1 MNDIYDIM
9 IIHCILYNKK
19 GWELTMKLLLS
30 DFVTS
35 DSLGRKTILANKVS
49 YANSLLRKLN
59 VSEGTDVLDTEP
71 RTLISIAKELIDG
84 YAAVTDKEFIN
95 TISSTEAL
103 YILEGIM
110 HRTRFTTIPAES
122 LSLST
127 CRDILVCINEIRMNE
142 TTADYDSNTDDKIKD
157 LKQVI
162 TLFEKE
168 ISDRNLFDDVKVYQA
183 AIDILKNT
191 KDQNELAFYVPYFSE
206 GAVLADLKSNRWSDL
221 EIQFIALLAGLLKDG
236 NGQELCLIE
245 DCDAGD
251 DIEFNIPKEN
261 IEIYKAYGMASEVN
275 QVAASIKEGEEN
287 VYGDVAI
294 YYSTPEYLNYIRA
307 VFDAERI
314 PYVLTNGYPATEL
327 NLTQLMLSLIAAGRE
342 NYSYELLEKAALN
355 PVMTFEN
362 ITAEGMDS
370 VYVNPISGYY
380 DALKY
385 GIGWGEQRYILYKE
399 STYADADQSIKDIEA
414 DSENTDKDREKSIE
428 RQKGRKI
435 FADFLIDFCDV
446 FDESKGV
453 DEILS
458 GLWSFVSKY
467 TYKKNCDKGKLSESI
482 YTRCNELKFYD
493 NEGRSLDDK
502 LTLIEDFLKELTVED
517 EPQPGAVTVSALK
530 GILVIE
536 RKDVYILGLSAG
548 KLSVDTKQSPILLD
562 EEKIRFVKSLGNSQN
577 DRSSVVLA
585 GRKNALRRKDIYRSL
600 IAMKEGRVTFLY
612 NDYDT
617 NALRQ
622 SSPSVLLWE
631 IADKLSMTE
640 KDFREAVS
648 YRIMNQDI
656 YVDSKALRLAI
667 TPYGEKKRLEVEKNK
682 AEYEKNLKEI
692 SISATGLQ
700 CFLSCPLQ
708 YFYQYVNNLRVY
720 DQKVP
725 SGYSWL
731 TSFTKG
737 NLCHYSM
744 EKYFSEKL
752 PPNPGFN
759 GKVDED
765 RLREIVSECANEIE
779 KVEPYISKTVRDR
792 EEKYYY
798 EKMLAYLDTKLSTW
812 NAEHPW
818 NVIGCEIGFSGIKYI
833 GTSKEKHHVCF
844 LLNGS
849 IDRMDGYLDDKN
861 VLHLRIID
869 YKTGKKENKQKEV
882 EEGVQ
887 IQHFLYG
894 IAAIGYL
901 KNEQEKLLS
910 IFGAKEFSGYSFDVI
925 GYEFPCEDKENYE
938 FYVMNELTDCTL
950 SGTLDELYIDFP
962 ENTRKLMDRILG
974 AYQAEDLES
983 IPADCDAVIDDFI
996 ENKLKVELEKKN
1008 TAIKKKAE
1016 KDNKVI
1022 RDEDLLSLQDVK
1034 MEYTLKDYCDD
1045 RYCKYMDICR
1055 RWVGGIVNDYDE

>member
-1 MNDIYDIM
+1 M
-9 IIHCILYNKK
+9 
-19 GWELTMKLLLS
+19 GLLLS

-35 DSLGRKTILANKVS
+35 DSLGRKIILANKIS

-59 VSEGTDVLDTEP
+59 VSEGIDVLDVEP

-84 YAAVTDKEFIN
+84 YAAVTGQEFMN

-110 HRTRFTTIPAES
+110 HRTKFTTIPDES

-127 CRDILVCINEIRMNE
+127 CRDILGCINEIRMNE
-142 TTADYDSNTDDKIKD
+142 TTADFDSCTDDKVKD
-157 LKQVI
+157 LKQI
-162 TLFEKE
+162 ISLYEKE
-168 ISDRNLFDDVKVYQA
+168 LSDRNLFDDARVYQSA
-183 AIDILKNT
+183 MDILKNT
-191 KDQNELAFYVPYFSE
+191 KGQNELAQYVPYFSE
-206 GAVLADLKSNRWSDL
+206 GAVLADLISNRWSDL
-221 EIQFIALLAGLLKDG
+221 EIQLMTLLSGLLKNG
-236 NGQELCLIE
+236 NVQELCLIE
-245 DCDAGD
+245 DCDTGEE
-251 DIEFNIPKEN
+251 IEFYLPKEN
-261 IEIYKAYGMASEVN
+261 IKIYKAYGMASEVN
-275 QVAASIKEGEEN
+275 QVAASIREGEEN
-287 VYGDVAI
+287 VYGDVAV

-327 NLTQLMLSLIAAGRE
+327 NLTQLMLALIAAGRE

-355 PVMTFEN
+355 PVMSFEN

-385 GIGWGEQRYILYKE
+385 GIGWGKQRYISYKE
-399 STYADADQSIKDIEA
+399 STYADANQCIKDIES
-414 DSENTDKDREKSIE
+414 DPEKTDKDREKSIE

-446 FDESKGV
+446 FDESKGA

-458 GLWSFVSKY
+458 GLWSFVTKY
-467 TYKKNCDKGKLSESI
+467 TYRKNRDKGKLSESI
-482 YTRCNELKFYD
+482 FTRCNELKLYD
-493 NEGRSLDDK
+493 NDGRSLEDK
-502 LTLIEDFLKELTVED
+502 LTLIEDFLNELTVDD
-517 EPQPGAVTVSALK
+517 EPQPGAVAVSALK

-536 RKDVYILGLSAG
+536 RKDVYIVGLSAG

-562 EEKIRFVKSLGNSQN
+562 DEKIRFVKNLGNSQN

-600 IAMKEGRVTFLY
+600 SAMKKGSVTFLY

-631 IADKLSMTE
+631 IAGKFSLTE
-640 KDFREAVS
+640 KDFKEAVS
-648 YRIMNQDI
+648 YRIINQDI

-667 TPYGEKKRLEVEKNK
+667 TPYGEKKRQEVEESKEK
-682 AEYEKNLKEI
+682 FEKNIKEI

-700 CFLSCPLQ
+700 CFLACPLQ
-708 YFYQYVNNLRVY
+708 YYYQYINNLRVY
-720 DQKVP
+720 DQKEP
-725 SGYSWL
+725 SGHSWL
-731 TSFTKG
+731 TPFTRG

-759 GKVDED
+759 GKVDEV
-765 RLREIVSECANEIE
+765 RLRKIVSECANEIE

-798 EKMLAYLDTKLSTW
+798 EKMLSYLDTKLSSW

-818 NVIGCEIGFSGIKYI
+818 KVIGCEIGFSGIKYI

-844 LLNGS
+844 LFNGS

-861 VLHLRIID
+861 ILHLRIID
-869 YKTGKKENKQKEV
+869 YKTGKKEKKQKEV

-894 IAAIGYL
+894 IAAIEYL
-901 KNEQEKLLS
+901 KNEQDKLLS

-925 GYEFPCEDKENYE
+925 GYEFPYEDKEKYE
-938 FYVMNELTDCTL
+938 FYVTFMMNKLTGCTM
-950 SGTLDELYIDFP
+950 SGTLDELHIEFP

-974 AYQAEDLES
+974 AYQAEDVDS
-983 IPADCDAVIDDFI
+983 IPVDCDAFIDDFI
-996 ENKLKVELEKKN
+996 EDTLKAKLEKKN
-1008 TAIKKKAE
+1008 DDIKKKAE
-1016 KDNKVI
+1016 KHNKVV
-1022 RDEDLLSLQDVK
+1022 RDEDLLSIQDVK
-1034 MEYTLKDYCDD
+1034 MEYTLNDYCND
-1045 RYCKYMDICR
+1045 RYCNYKDICR